1 MQTGVAIIN
10 PWNVQNILE
19 KNTAGFAV
27 YIMLAA
33 KMDYEIHKSKDVT
46 AMEFSSLMESIGWG
60 NDYPEALVL
69 RSMTAYPF
77 IAHARSMDGK
87 LLGYVS
93 AFSDQAF
100 STMLG
105 ELVVHPGVQGKG
117 IGRAL
122 LLAVEQAFLGIPVY
136 VKPLGQAKEFFLA
149 CGYKS
154 PASEMTVLFKR
165 NASTAANNGFHGASE
180 ITLRWP
186 SEPER

>member
-1 MQTGVAIIN
+1 
-10 PWNVQNILE
+10 
-19 KNTAGFAV
+19 
-27 YIMLAA
+27 
-33 KMDYEIHKSKDVT
+33 
-46 AMEFSSLMESIGWG
+46 MEFSSLMESVGWG

-69 RSMTAYPF
+69 RSMAAYPF

-87 LLGYVS
+87 LWGYVS

-105 ELVVHPGVQGKG
+105 ELVVHPDVQGQG

-122 LLAVEQAFLGIPVY
+122 LLAVEQAFPGIPVY

-154 PASEMTVLFKR
+154 PASEITVLFKR
-165 NASTAANNGFHGASE
+165 NTATAASNGFQGRSAL
-180 ITLRWP
+180 TRRRP
-186 SEPER
+186 